1 MPHFLNQEIERLKKL
16 LITISSKTEEAVH
29 HAGKAL
35 LERDPDRARSV
46 IEDDHIIDRLEVET
60 EEECLKSLVLYQPV
74 ADDLRF
80 IITILKVN
88 NDLERIGDLA
98 VNLAE
103 RVKPLAEKAELEL
116 NLDFAGMLEK
126 TSTMLRNSLSALV
139 HFDKELAVSVLEA
152 DDDIDAM
159 NKAVYEQ
166 VKATI
171 GVDREQSE
179 VLIHS
184 LTVSRTIERIA
195 DHATNIAQDVL
206 YLIEGEIV
214 RHRK

>member
-1 MPHFLNQEIERLKKL
+1 MPQFLNREIDRLKDL
-16 LITISSKTEEAVH
+16 LLTISSRTESAVH
-29 HAGKAL
+29 NAGKAL
-35 LERDPDRARSV
+35 LERNPDLAMQV
-46 IEDDHIIDRLEVET
+46 IEEDHEIDRLEVET
-60 EEECLKSLVLYQPV
+60 EEECLKSLALYQPV

-88 NDLERIGDLA
+88 NDLERIGALA

-103 RVKPLAEKAELEL
+103 RVKPLAQKSESGLT
-116 NLDFAGMLEK
+116 LDFAGMLDK
-126 TSTMLRNSLSALV
+126 TSEMLRNSLSALV
-139 HFDKELAVSVLEA
+139 HFDKELATTVLQS
-152 DDDIDAM
+152 DDLVDAM
-159 NKAVYEQ
+159 NKTVYEQ
-166 VKATI
+166 IKSVI
-171 GVDREQSE
+171 GNDKEQSE
-179 VLIHS
+179 VLIHL

>member
-1 MPHFLNQEIERLKKL
+1 MPQFLNREIDRLKDL
-16 LITISSKTEEAVH
+16 LLTISSRTESAVH
-29 HAGKAL
+29 NAGKAL
-35 LERDPDRARSV
+35 LERNPDLAMQV
-46 IEDDHIIDRLEVET
+46 IEEDHEIDRLEVET
-60 EEECLKSLVLYQPV
+60 EEECLKSLALYQPV

-88 NDLERIGDLA
+88 NDLERIAALA

-103 RVKPLAEKAELEL
+103 RVKPLAQKSESGLT
-116 NLDFAGMLEK
+116 LDFAGMLDK
-126 TSTMLRNSLSALV
+126 TSEMLRNSLSALV
-139 HFDKELAVSVLEA
+139 HFDKELATTVLQS
-152 DDDIDAM
+152 DDLVDAM
-159 NKAVYEQ
+159 NKTVYEQ
-166 VKATI
+166 IKSVI
-171 GVDREQSE
+171 GNDKEQSE
-179 VLIHS
+179 VLIHL